1 MKWLHS
7 RASETCSLS
16 LKVRALNAHA
26 LAPDSA
32 EGNRHTRP
40 SLQGT
45 ASYRGFVNFMHDLL
59 QDIWLLLSVRIFIPS
74 SEHPKQ
80 AKIVLS
86 ARLFTTSIHVLTSV
100 CFVVR
105 GESPGCRLFGT
116 ASMLDWLRKVL
127 PHHSQGST
135 TERWSRNTSVLRPR
149 FFLTSPFI

>member
-1 MKWLHS
+1 
-7 RASETCSLS
+7 
-16 LKVRALNAHA
+16 
-26 LAPDSA
+26 
-32 EGNRHTRP
+32 
-40 SLQGT
+40 
-45 ASYRGFVNFMHDLL
+45 MHDLL

-116 ASMLDWLRKVL
+116 ASMLEWLRKVL

-135 TERWSRNTSVLRPR
+135 AKRWSRNTSVLRPR
-149 FFLTSPFI
+149 FFWIMQWRRQRHLTWAATHDVENTHTFGACALSATTSFFKGWNSSQLMIPSL